1 MANTKVPSH
10 LTEGLAKDDLSN
22 VTPATGLAAL
32 GAAKSDLSN
41 VDPAAGRAALGA
53 AAAAAVPAL
62 PLAVNQGGTGAT
74 TADAGRVALG
84 AVSVD
89 CGDSLG
95 SFVWAAPADLVAA
108 GATFKNYGE
117 TVAGSLLVPAGQTGN
132 TQPRSSTTPTG
143 TYRCLGYA
151 HNNEG
156 AGGYPATLY
165 QKISMT

>member
-1 MANTKVPSH
+1 MT
-10 LTEGLAKDDLSN
+10 TGLAKEDFSN

-32 GAAKSDLSN
+32 GAVS
-41 VDPAAGRAALGA
+41 
-53 AAAAAVPAL
+53 
-62 PLAVNQGGTGAT
+62 
-74 TADAGRVALG
+74 ADC
-84 AVSVD
+84 D
-89 CGDSLG
+89 DSLG
-95 SFVWAAPADLVAA
+95 SFVWAAPANLVAA
-108 GATFKNYGE
+108 GDTFKNYGE

-132 TQPRSSTTPTG
+132 TQSRSSTTLTG